1 MNLKVEHYYQL
12 YEGSEK
18 VTIDYLD
25 RLAPGEPQD
34 SLELRYRKAAYM
46 NLVALTIDTY
56 GGYVFSNP
64 PKMSQVYFYDLV
76 PALLSSVFHSTLGGA
91 CLVVCL
97 KDDPMPKVFSVL
109 HYKPMSGG
117 GFEVDVNEKG
127 IEGKWLIF
135 EDRIEIR
142 MKGAEV
148 RTEARNEDSV
158 VEIYWNEEKVSLVR
172 DVAPYAVKIFNYD
185 SKADKI
191 SDNAALW
198 VSHGG
203 ALPDNMSSIRPF
215 MHFERGQG
223 DSPIPGFAAPPADS
237 LPALD
242 ARIDKFIIRAGKTVG
257 LQREFADFFAVT
269 SGSAHEMQ
277 MVSTNA
283 LTAKIAAANVRGVNR
298 AAAGGARLKGAGTKG
313 GEVSLTP
320 ALTPQAKSEL
330 QRQLTDA
337 AGIINTPE
345 AAEVYAEEI
354 IKATL
359 QGAPDASIERA
370 LASIKGKGLAALR
383 YDSLKIL

>member
-1 MNLKVEHYYQL
+1 MNLTVENYYQL
-12 YEGSEK
+12 YGGSPK
-18 VTIDYLD
+18 LTIDYLQK
-25 RLAPGEPQD
+25 LAPGEPQD
-34 SLELRYRKAAYM
+34 SLELRYKKAAYM

-56 GGYVFSNP
+56 SGYVFSNP
-64 PKMSQVYFYDLV
+64 PKMSEIFFYDLV
-76 PALLSSVFHSTLGGA
+76 PTLLSTVFHSTLGGT

-97 KDDPMPKVFSVL
+97 KDDPVPKVFDVRA
-109 HYKPMSGG
+109 YKPTNF
-117 GFEVDVNEKG
+117 GFEVDVVENG
-127 IEGKWLIF
+127 VDGKWRIYQ
-135 EDRIEIR
+135 DRIEIAI
-142 MKGAEV
+142 KGKEL

-158 VEIYWNEEKVSLVR
+158 VEIFWNEEKVSLVR

-198 VSHGG
+198 ISHGG
-203 ALPDNMSSIRPF
+203 ALPDNMQSIRPF

-242 ARIDKFIIRAGKTVG
+242 ARIDKFIVRAGKTVG
-257 LQREFADFFAVT
+257 LQREFADFYAVT

-283 LTAKIAAANVRGVNR
+283 LTMKIAAANVRGVNR
-298 AAAGGARLKGAGTKG
+298 AADGGARLKGAGTKG
-313 GEVSLTP
+313 GSVSLSP

-330 QRQLTDA
+330 QLQLTNA
-337 AGIINTPE
+337 AGIINTAE

-359 QGAPDASIERA
+359 QGAPDASIKRA
-370 LASIKGKGLAALR
+370 LDSIKGKGLEALR